1 MSEEP
6 DQVALIDGFPKG
18 TGAPATR
25 ALKAAGYATY
35 SDLAGVS
42 QADLAALHGVGPKSL
57 RIIQEALDSQGK
69 SLG

>member
-1 MSEEP
+1 MSEESH
-6 DQVALIDGFPKG
+6 QVVLIDGFPKG

-25 ALKAAGYATY
+25 ALKAAGYSTY
-35 SDLAGVS
+35 IELAGVP

-57 RIIQEALDSQGK
+57 RIIQEVLNSQGK